1 MFKTSGMI
9 MKASSMIAAIEKT
22 PAFSGRSESRS
33 KKPARLLDILVS
45 AGKAI
50 S

>member
-1 MFKTSGMI
+1 
-9 MKASSMIAAIEKT
+9 MKASSMIAAIEKRRLS
-22 PAFSGRSESRS
+22 ADGA
-33 KKPARLLDILVS
+33 KADQKPARLLDILVS

>member
-9 MKASSMIAAIEKT
+9 MKASSMIAAIEKRRLSADGAKADQKART
-22 PAFSGRSESRS
+22 PSRHS
-33 KKPARLLDILVS
+33 RLR
-45 AGKAI
+45 GKAI